1 MPIYHPFSVLLPNR
15 THKFQLL
22 SSAFQLTYVRTSWT
36 NATSRRCIPLGS
48 EQGMGMW
55 LNLSQWDLMRDLAET
70 SETAFF
76 YFLKELKEQLYLC
89 SSDHCQWESQ
99 NSHMN
104 EWKETLSFNEEVF
117 ISYTGYNFITVK
129 TVKLNF
135 HTFVV
140 ELFHTASRIL
150 WFRKAKSNLT

>member
-36 NATSRRCIPLGS
+36 NASSRRCIPSGS

-55 LNLSQWDLMRDLAET
+55 LNLSQWELMRDLVET
-70 SETAFF
+70 SETALF
-76 YFLKELKEQLYLC
+76 YFLQELKEQLYLC

-99 NSHMN
+99 NLHMN
-104 EWKETLSFNEEVF
+104 EWKETPSFNEEVYV
-117 ISYTGYNFITVK
+117 SYTGYNFITVK

-135 HTFVV
+135 SYICCRVISYGF
-140 ELFHTASRIL
+140 
-150 WFRKAKSNLT
+150 